1 MGAKG
6 MKKLFSICMILVFFL
21 IPLGPHV
28 ALAED
33 TKTEEKQEQKGARIS
48 ENLFSGYT
56 DGIYKDKY
64 YEIDTYQ
71 PKEEDK
77 NVFQKVGGYL
87 FGDDSVGKDLQR
99 MLYTTCQWFANMAF
113 QLNVILGQL
122 TIFLVDQALN
132 LDIVDTVADKLG
144 AAMQNIA
151 GIGKG
156 GFLSSGLFPAI
167 IGIACVLSACYA
179 GYIFFIKRQP
189 SKGLSEL
196 VKTVLVIAFI
206 VTYIGNASTILK
218 SANTISSEISVIVLA
233 KATGTVAGD
242 PGRSKAD
249 AIFSVKK
256 QIWDLLVERPYLFL
270 QYGEDSKEKLGTKRV
285 DELLATAPGKD
296 RESKVQ
302 EEIKKGN
309 QMMIVTSVGERLV
322 FTVMYYV
329 VNTFAG
335 VPVIAFCLLI
345 VAFQLW
351 FLVMSIIS
359 PIVMAVALLPGH
371 RRVIE
376 SWASQW
382 IRPLALKIFM
392 SVMLVIIFTVAE
404 LLYVLPE
411 AGVAGYVSTMI
422 FQILVFVLCYIF
434 RGNIVAAFSRAR
446 GVYETVTNI
455 SLMTENFVDKGKE
468 YAGNTMS
475 YIGDKMGAHFN
486 SAAELAA
493 AGGQLENAGT
503 DDEKTKANP
512 LVQANIPNDLPNN
525 QTEQEKEEN
534 QKKGNLISLQDRD
547 KDGNSPQQEE
557 EGKEQTTPGEEEAP
571 MQQDLISL
579 DKEALEQEMEAQQ
592 EGTEVEESEMDVQ
605 PELVSLEDEEIPTGE
620 EIPADIEGYEEIQ
633 PEVPEQEVPLE
644 DIPTDIEVYEEVQPE
659 VPEQEVP
666 LEEVSSDM
674 EAYEEIQTEVPEQEI
689 PLEEVSSDMEAY
701 EEIQT
706 EVPTQELPL
715 EEMSPDHETFEEI
728 PSDIPQ
734 QDIPTE
740 EIPMDISRE
749 EIQPEQDISTNI
761 PQQEIS
767 TPIETEANEP
777 LIPDTIRA
785 DVNEEGVIVPHTP
798 ETTSADIPDAIPTEV
813 NEAGQIVAKKPDI
826 DVESTVQVSNSSGSF
841 IPTESISTSDL
852 AQVNEKEVSTNEPIQ
867 ENAETIDTPD
877 IQYGAVA
884 AGSENWMPST
894 DPQNLDNLDDLDP
907 LKKDE

>member
-1 MGAKG
+1 
-6 MKKLFSICMILVFFL
+6 MKRLFSIFMILLFFL
-21 IPLGPHV
+21 LPLGSHV

-77 NVFQKVGGYL
+77 NVFEKGWGYL
-87 FGDDSVGKDLQR
+87 FGDDSMGKDLQR

-132 LDIVDTVADKLG
+132 LDIVDAVADKLG

-218 SANTISSEISVIVLA
+218 SANTISSEISVTVLA

-270 QYGEDSKEKLGTKRV
+270 QYGEDSKEKLGAQRV
-285 DELLATAPGKD
+285 DELLAKSPGKE
-296 RESKVQ
+296 RN
-302 EEIKKGN
+302 EIVGKEVKKGN
-309 QMMIVTSVGERLV
+309 QMMVLSSVGERLV

-475 YIGDKMGAHFN
+475 YIGDKMGMYFN
-486 SAAELAA
+486 NVAELAA

-547 KDGNSPQQEE
+547 KDGNLPQQEE

-579 DKEALEQEMEAQQ
+579 DKEALEQEMEEQQ
-592 EGTEVEESEMDVQ
+592 EGTEVEESEMEVQ

-620 EIPADIEGYEEIQ
+620 EMPADIEGYEE
-633 PEVPEQEVPLE
+633 
-644 DIPTDIEVYEEVQPE
+644 VQPE
-659 VPEQEVP
+659 GPEQEVP
-666 LEEVSSDM
+666 LEEVSTDM
-674 EAYEEIQTEVPEQEI
+674 EVYEEIQTEVPEQEM

-715 EEMSPDHETFEEI
+715 EEVSTDHETFEEI

-740 EIPMDISRE
+740 EIK
-749 EIQPEQDISTNI
+749 PEQETSTNI

-767 TPIETEANEP
+767 TPIETESNEP

-785 DVNEEGVIVPHTP
+785 DVNEEVVIVPHTP
-798 ETTSADIPDAIPTEV
+798 ETTSADIPDAIPARV
-813 NEAGQIVAKKPDI
+813 NEAGQIVAKNTDI
-826 DVESTVQVSNSSGSF
+826 DVKSTVQASNYSESF
-841 IPTESISTSDL
+841 IPTQFVSTSDL
-852 AQVNEKEVSTNEPIQ
+852 AQVNEKEVNTNEPIQ
-867 ENAETIDTPD
+867 EKTVTIDTPD

-907 LKKDE
+907 PKKDE